1 MTRVPLDRLR
11 RRWLRD
17 PAFREAY
24 EALAPEFEIAAA
36 LIAARS
42 RAGLSQAD
50 VAKRMGTTQS
60 VVARLESGRQRPSLS
75 SLERYAKA
83 TDSRLRVELIA
94 TGAGSV
100 RSDSRRAKRGRTEST
115 PSA

>member
-1 MTRVPLDRLR
+1 MTTVPLDKLR

-17 PAFREAY
+17 AAFREAY
-24 EALAPEFEIAAA
+24 AAIGPEFDIAAA
-36 LIAARS
+36 LISARA
-42 RAGLSQAD
+42 RAGLSQSQ

-83 TDSRLRVELIA
+83 TGTRLRVELVA
-94 TGAGSV
+94 AE
-100 RSDSRRAKRGRTEST
+100 K
-115 PSA
+115 P

>member
-1 MTRVPLDRLR
+1 MTTVPLDKLR

-17 PAFREAY
+17 PAFHEAY

-42 RAGLSQAD
+42 RAGLSQAQ
-50 VAKRMGTTQS
+50 VAKRMGPTQS
-60 VVARLESGRQRPSLS
+60 VIARLESGRQCPSLN

-83 TDSRLRVELIA
+83 TGNRLRVEFVA
-94 TGAGSV
+94 TEKAG
-100 RSDSRRAKRGRTEST
+100 RAEK
-115 PSA
+115 A

>member
-1 MTRVPLDRLR
+1 MTTVPLDKLR
-11 RRWLRD
+11 RRWRRD

-24 EALAPEFEIAAA
+24 DALESEFGIAAV

-42 RAGLSQAD
+42 RAGLSQAQ

-75 SLERYAKA
+75 SLSRYAKA
-83 TDSRLRVELIA
+83 TGSRLRVELVA
-94 TGAGSV
+94 EDGAAAHV
-100 RSDSRRAKRGRTEST
+100 VK
-115 PSA
+115 P